1 MSAFA
6 SRKKRRKM
14 SAQSRSSSLSRRA
27 ILALPVVLFATAAA
41 AQSRVLDAPRA
52 SGAVGERFDGY
63 AVVRDQSQAPSLGP
77 LVSQINAERRQIYQ
91 QRAAAERVS
100 ADQIGRVYAAEIFKS
115 APRGTW
121 FLQESG
127 QWVRK

>member
-1 MSAFA
+1 MSASA

-14 SAQSRSSSLSRRA
+14 SAPSRFSSLSRRA
-27 ILALPVVLFATAAA
+27 ILALPFVMLAAGAA

-63 AVVRDQSQAPSLGP
+63 AVVRDQSQAGSLGP
-77 LVSQINAERRQIYQ
+77 LVDRVNAERRQVYA
-91 QRAAAERVS
+91 QRAAAERAPV
-100 ADQIGRVYAAEIFKS
+100 DQIGRVYAREIFNS
-115 APRGTW
+115 APAGTW

>member
-1 MSAFA
+1 MSASA

-14 SAQSRSSSLSRRA
+14 SAPSRFSSLSRRA
-27 ILALPVVLFATAAA
+27 ILALPFVMLAAGAA

-63 AVVRDQSQAPSLGP
+63 AVVRDQSQAGSLGP
-77 LVSQINAERRQIYQ
+77 LVDRVNAERRQVYA
-91 QRAAAERVS
+91 QRAAAERAPV
-100 ADQIGRVYAAEIFKS
+100 DQIGRVYAREIFNS
-115 APRGTW
+115 APVGTW

>member
-1 MSAFA
+1 MSVSA

-14 SAQSRSSSLSRRA
+14 SAPSRFSSLSRRA
-27 ILALPVVLFATAAA
+27 ILALPFVMLAAGAA

-63 AVVRDQSQAPSLGP
+63 AVVRDQSQAGSLGP
-77 LVSQINAERRQIYQ
+77 LVDRVNAERRQVYA
-91 QRAAAERVS
+91 QRAAAERAPV
-100 ADQIGRVYAAEIFKS
+100 DQIGRVYAREIFNS
-115 APRGTW
+115 APAGTW